1 MSDEQQTEKPKMV
14 RLTNLT
20 DVPWS
25 DKIKQHDMLL
35 KTIAV
40 YKDLL
45 EPGESKEVE
54 DNEQV
59 RRDVERYV
67 QVGALAVGELPA
79 AYRSKKEEQV
89 QSARIET
96 AKKNIKPVV
105 VKEG

>member
-1 MSDEQQTEKPKMV
+1 MSEEQTDRPKTV

-20 DVPWS
+20 DIPWS

-59 RRDVERYV
+59 RRDCQRYV
-67 QVGALAVGELPA
+67 QVGALAVGEVPA
-79 AYRSKKEEQV
+79 EYRTAREKQKQAAKIEEQ
-89 QSARIET
+89 
-96 AKKNIKPVV
+96 KKNIKPVV
-105 VKEG
+105 VKGV